1 MHSRRARLCR
11 GRAIAVYVD
20 FDVFLADR
28 APSFDSYLMARPITW
43 AWRGFHASARHFGG
57 VRRRSTAVALAVEQR
72 CAVQISVGGFLNP
85 QGGAMKQHTMKQQLT
100 TMLRECRAAVAAGR
114 WLPRPAK
121 SRWSAIVFGALV
133 AVVVSPGVASAGVVG
148 FLGNFDVIN
157 DTGETGYGFEI
168 ELEGIHS
175 SEVTDVFG
183 GPGRGFP
190 TGRGFDPA
198 TSVERYGAPTISDY
212 TNGAIFGT
220 KVTYSAIYD
229 GTSWDY
235 STPSGSFITPGDNC
249 WSGGG
254 VGYGPATP
262 CDHFGVGTIGNPT
275 KTTYSWLH
283 EVSPGVLTSASGV
296 VHLPAPK
303 WMVIP
308 PDPQQPPGPPQV
320 VAQIES
326 PDPAP
331 GAEFG
336 DALWVKVFTTEF
348 EDAIELEDLVGGNAH
363 VQQAETEIE
372 WQLLQ
377 KEFNN
382 PQSGML
388 ESGLGVPVGPHAAS
402 ILRRYEFYE
411 FSGNY
416 DVETHEA
423 LFSPGFG
430 DSNPGPND
438 IGTYLGSQN
447 AAANL
452 VPEPRSYLLALSGLG
467 LAAVIGMARRK
478 RTVEGA
484 FSA

>member
-1 MHSRRARLCR
+1 MMRRNAFCTTNERSDDQTVNQFGSLP
-11 GRAIAVYVD
+11 GRIRSTITLA
-20 FDVFLADR
+20 FLALSLVF
-28 APSFDSYLMARPITW
+28 AP
-43 AWRGFHASARHFGG
+43 
-57 VRRRSTAVALAVEQR
+57 TA
-72 CAVQISVGGFLNP
+72 G
-85 QGGAMKQHTMKQQLT
+85 
-100 TMLRECRAAVAAGR
+100 RAAV
-114 WLPRPAK
+114 
-121 SRWSAIVFGALV
+121 I
-133 AVVVSPGVASAGVVG
+133 G

-157 DTGETGYGFEI
+157 DTGQSAYGFEI

-198 TSVERYGAPTISDY
+198 TSVERYGSPTISEY
-212 TNGAIFGT
+212 SNGAVYGT
-220 KVTYSAIYD
+220 RVTYSAIYN

-235 STPSGSFITPGDNC
+235 STPSGNFITPGDNC

-254 VGYGPATP
+254 VGYGPDTP

-283 EVSPGVLTSASGV
+283 EVSPGVLTTATGIV
-296 VHLPAPK
+296 QLPPPM
-303 WMVIP
+303 WEVIP
-308 PDPQQPPGPPQV
+308 DPVNPAAPPQV
-320 VAQIES
+320 GARVEA

-336 DALWVKVFTTEF
+336 EALWVKVFTTEF
-348 EDAIELEDLVGGNAH
+348 EDPTELEDLVGDNAH
-363 VQQAETEIE
+363 VQEAETEIE

-382 PQSGML
+382 PDSGKL
-388 ESGLGVPVGPHAAS
+388 ESGYGIPIGPDAAS

-411 FSGNY
+411 FSGEF
-416 DVETHEA
+416 DPETHEA
-423 LFSPGFG
+423 QFAPGFG

-452 VPEPRSYLLALSGLG
+452 VPEPQSFVLALLG
-467 LAAVIGMARRK
+467 LAMTAVGAAYRRRK
-478 RTVEGA
+478 GHATA
-484 FSA
+484 TP